1 LFITGKSSVFPVGL
15 PINQSLVFI
24 EGIKKKMSSGGAK
37 ELKFEE
43 ARLATFRSWPAN
55 AKVKQ

>member
-1 LFITGKSSVFPVGL
+1 
-15 PINQSLVFI
+15 
-24 EGIKKKMSSGGAK
+24 MSSGGAK

-55 AKVKQ
+55 AKVKQYMYK

>member
-1 LFITGKSSVFPVGL
+1 VVL
-15 PINQSLVFI
+15 

-55 AKVKQ
+55 AKVKQYLHIQ

>member
-1 LFITGKSSVFPVGL
+1 VVA
-15 PINQSLVFI
+15 

-55 AKVKQ
+55 AKVKQYIH